1 MAKRTE
7 KERLY
12 LLLRYQDYS
21 HNDFILVDMA
31 QKDGTYILHE
41 IKNFIPFSPLEFHI
55 TTDAV
60 VMGGYYNRVPVVV
73 HFSLLTKKSKILPGL
88 LNESGDLNQIKTY
101 PDGSFDVIITAR
113 NFRGQKTTWIKN
125 YDPNGELLRNQALD
139 PEENKSLI
147 FARSMKTTNNVQ
159 IIAGVFGSRNS
170 EYSRG
175 LFIATLDPS
184 GLQQLRYY
192 NFGDLSNFFKY
203 MKVKREQRVRE
214 RIERRKIRGK
224 KIRFSYRFLVHEI
237 VPHNNQYILLGEAF
251 SPQYKSM
258 DGAYSGGFFNPNGF
272 SGSRI
277 QNGRIFDG
285 YRYTHA
291 VVIGFDPD
299 GNIIWDNSFEIND
312 VKTYTLE
319 QFVKLEIRGDK
330 IILLY
335 LFENMLRSKIIKGN
349 EVLEG
354 KNVESIKM
362 NAPTDIAV
370 KENNKDSRL
379 EYWYQDFFYAHG
391 IQEIS
396 NAVSGKRRVLYITKL
411 SYRE

>member
-1 MAKRTE
+1 P
-7 KERLY
+7 
-12 LLLRYQDYS
+12 
-21 HNDFILVDMA
+21 V
-31 QKDGTYILHE
+31 
-41 IKNFIPFSPLEFHI
+41 EFHI

-60 VMGGYYNRVPVVV
+60 VMGGYYNRVPVVT
-73 HFSLLTKKSKILPGL
+73 HFSLLTKKSRILPGL
-88 LNESGDLNQIKTY
+88 LNESGDLDQIKTY
-101 PDGSFDVIITAR
+101 PDGSFDVIIAAK
-113 NFRGQKTTWIKN
+113 NYRGQKTMWIKN
-125 YDPNGELLRNQALD
+125 YDANGELLRNLALD

-147 FARSMKTTNNVQ
+147 FARSLKTTDNVQ

-170 EYSRG
+170 EFSRG

-192 NFGDLSNFFKY
+192 NFGDLENFFKY

-214 RIERRKIRGK
+214 RIERRKIKGK
-224 KIRFSYRFLVHEI
+224 KTRFSYRFLVHEI

-251 SPQYKSM
+251 SPQYKSI
-258 DGAYSGGFFNPNGF
+258 DRGYGSFFTPYGLSGT
-272 SGSRI
+272 RI
-277 QNGRIFDG
+277 QNGQIFDG
-285 YRYTHA
+285 YHYTHA

-335 LFENMLRSKIIKGN
+335 LFENMLRSKIINGN

-354 KNVESIKM
+354 KNIESLKL

-370 KENNKDSRL
+370 KENDKNSRL
-379 EYWYQDFFYAHG
+379 EYWYRDFFYAHG

-396 NAVSGKRRVLYITKL
+396 NAASGKRRVQYITKL